1 MSKSLNELQAEV
13 VAARSR
19 WGFAGEGIERLLV
32 LFASEVGEMIGAVA
46 KERLYGKLHVPDEDK
61 SSVKHEMADI
71 LVYMFALAD
80 SLGIDLESAIESKI
94 RLNDSR
100 FPKK

>member
-1 MSKSLNELQAEV
+1 VAKSLKELQAEI

-19 WGFAGEGIERLLV
+19 WGFADEDVERLLV
-32 LFASEVGEMIGAVA
+32 LFASEAGEMIGAVS
-46 KERLYGKLHVPDEDK
+46 KEHLYGRPHVPDDDK
-61 SSVKHEMADI
+61 SSVRHEMADI

-80 SLGIDLESAIESKI
+80 LLGVDLESALASKV